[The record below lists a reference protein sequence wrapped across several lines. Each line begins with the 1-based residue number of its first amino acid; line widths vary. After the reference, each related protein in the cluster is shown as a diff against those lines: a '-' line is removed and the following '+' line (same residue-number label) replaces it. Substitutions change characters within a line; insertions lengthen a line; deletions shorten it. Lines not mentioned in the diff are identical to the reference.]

1 VAASVSASAA
11 RSAWLK
17 YGVSGQAASVKVRS
31 SGSPAAFS
39 SRECISAKTAQP
51 LI

>member
-1 VAASVSASAA
+1 VAASVRASAA
-11 RSAWLK
+11 RSASLK
-17 YGVSGQAASVKVRS
+17 YGVSRQVASVKMRW

-39 SRECISAKTAQP
+39 SRECMSAQTAQP